1 LLTGIR
7 LLDMKPVNKFLP
19 MAAPKG
25 GRGVKAPYT
34 TTHVRVPEPIKARV
48 EAMSQAYKDGAL
60 SEPINFDEAVEIAH
74 KILKQK
80 KSAKVSVQNLLTAIY
95 GKEVS
100 L

>member
-1 LLTGIR
+1 MIDT
-7 LLDMKPVNKFLP
+7 KPVNEFMT
-19 MAAPKG
+19 MAVWKG

-48 EAMSQAYKDGAL
+48 EAMSQAFKDGEL
-60 SEPINFDEAVEIAH
+60 SEPISFDEAVEMAQ

-80 KSAKVSVQNLLTAIY
+80 KSAKVSIQSLLTAIY
-95 GKEVS
+95 GKETS

>member
-1 LLTGIR
+1 M
-7 LLDMKPVNKFLP
+7 LDIKPVNKFLS

-60 SEPINFDEAVEIAH
+60 SEPISFDEAIEIAH
-74 KILKQK
+74 KVLKQK

>member
-1 LLTGIR
+1 MT
-7 LLDMKPVNKFLP
+7 V
-19 MAAPKG
+19 PKG

-48 EAMSQAYKDGAL
+48 EAMSQAYKDGTL
-60 SEPINFDEAVEIAH
+60 NEPISFDEAVETAH

-80 KSAKVSVQNLLTAIY
+80 KSAKVSIQNLLTAIY
-95 GKEVS
+95 GKEIS